1 MPTIRNDAEWD
12 MIIPMLINRA
22 VNEVVEKA
30 LDLLKKEVWAVVY
43 SYTPKTNVYT
53 RSGEFALAWNKISEI
68 TLGKTTSIEFGYDPE
83 SMESIPADGTWQ
95 HGSYHWDGGTDS
107 RDFLADFI
115 FKGVAEYDSD
125 GLNSIFGEIPA
136 RDAWTPF
143 KAQFDASWETW
154 WLTALKHQG
163 LI

>member
-1 MPTIRNDAEWD
+1 MPMIRNDAEWD

-30 LDLLKKEVWAVVY
+30 LELLKKEVWDIVY
-43 SYTPKTNVYT
+43 AYIPKTDVYA
-53 RSGEFALAWNKISEI
+53 RSGEFALAWNKISETTI
-68 TLGKTTSIEFGYDPE
+68 GKTTSIEFGYDPE
-83 SMESIPADGTWQ
+83 SMESIPTDGTWK

-107 RDFLADFI
+107 RDFLADFL
-115 FKGVAEYDSD
+115 FKGIEAEHSM
-125 GLNSIFGEIPA
+125 FGEIPI

-154 WLTALKHQG
+154 WLTALKQQG